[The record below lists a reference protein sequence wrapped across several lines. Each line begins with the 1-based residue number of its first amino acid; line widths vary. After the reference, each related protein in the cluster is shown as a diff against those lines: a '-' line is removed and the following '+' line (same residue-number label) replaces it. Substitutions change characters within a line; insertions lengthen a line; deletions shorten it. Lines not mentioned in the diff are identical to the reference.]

1 MTTHLVNAETEH
13 TQRNDY
19 APDKTEKCVLVR
31 ATMHPTGAEN
41 VRS

>member
-19 APDKTEKCVLVR
+19 APDKIEKVR
-31 ATMHPTGAEN
+31 TRQSDYAPEKSGKRA
-41 VRS
+41 